1 MAVALNACYVPPH
14 RASAALYIRPIIFG
28 TSATLS
34 MASPDQYTFCV
45 YVTPVGVAYGVGSL
59 RALILE
65 DYV

>member
-14 RASAALYIRPIIFG
+14 GASAALYIRPIIFG